1 VVGPILQ
8 KLADIFGIDMVN
20 GTMKQVDA
28 QKKLNRELKTEIALR
43 TALMFL
49 TGGIRL
55 PSFRADG
62 GPVTKNFPYVVGEEG
77 PELFVPN
84 KSGTI
89 IPNNMMPQADSS
101 SGGSAMGGDVTVNF
115 NINTVDAAGMDELL
129 VDRRTTIVGI
139 INQALNQRG
148 RVGVTNG

>member
-1 VVGPILQ
+1 MEVSFPRRRWTCYQKFTIRGWGRGPRI
-8 KLADIFGIDMVN
+8 
-20 GTMKQVDA
+20 
-28 QKKLNRELKTEIALR
+28 
-43 TALMFL
+43 
-49 TGGIRL
+49 
-55 PSFRADG
+55 
-62 GPVTKNFPYVVGEEG
+62 
-77 PELFVPN
+77 FVPN

>member
-1 VVGPILQ
+1 
-8 KLADIFGIDMVN
+8 
-20 GTMKQVDA
+20 
-28 QKKLNRELKTEIALR
+28 
-43 TALMFL
+43 MFL
-49 TGGIRL
+49 TGGVRL

-62 GPVTKNFPYVVGEEG
+62 GPVSKNQPYIVGEEG

-89 IPNNMMPQADSS
+89 VPNNMMPQAGS